1 MQVFSGRYGSRMAN
15 LMGIQDDNFRGG
27 ARVTFGDF
35 NGDGTPDLA
44 VATGFLGGPRV
55 AVFDGLSVLAGRPA
69 KLEHSSGSCGGWR
82 AATAR
87 ERLTRRPLPRGR
99 GSPDEPEIGS
109 RANTASF

>member
-69 KLEHSSGSCGGWR
+69 KLVRLHLMRSGVPGVADVV
-82 AATAR
+82 AALLGFECVVDGA
-87 ERLTRRPLPRGR
+87 EEALDPVDGP
-99 GSPDEPEIGS
+99 
-109 RANTASF
+109 